1 MLRLRQHKQREGST
15 AGLRFALGQLCVLL
29 VFGAGE
35 GLSAGQ
41 AAAPPQGTAAAPREQ
56 GVEGKQV
63 VILLMKNVLLPS
75 LWESDTANLLSWPPA
90 RRTIKEQGFAG
101 TKPL

>member
-1 MLRLRQHKQREGST
+1 MLRLRQHKERQGTT
-15 AGLRFALGQLCVLL
+15 AGIRFALGQLFALL
-29 VFGAGE
+29 VDGAGE

-56 GVEGKQV
+56 ATEGKQV

-75 LWESDTANLLSWPPA
+75 LWESDTANLLGWPPA
-90 RRTIKEQGFAG
+90 RRTIKERGFSG
-101 TKPL
+101 IKPL